1 MENLI
6 NVTKQLQDIFLKNG
20 VLEFS
25 RSSRPVV
32 FCKKGVLENFAKFT
46 GKHLYQSLFF
56 NKVADLRPVTF
67 LKKRLRHRCFPV
79 NFANFLRT
87 PIFIEHLWWML
98 LIFQNWAYN
107 KWNFEVK
114 LGFFKSISMPCGKHY
129 RMLYY
134 WGALYSYC
142 KNFRS
147 SVM

>member
-25 RSSRPVV
+25 RSRRLVV
-32 FCKKGVLENFAKFT
+32 FCKKGILENFAKFT

-56 NKVADLRPVTF
+56 NKVADPRPATF
-67 LKKRLRHRCFPV
+67 LKKKLRHRCFPV

-114 LGFFKSISMPCGKHY
+114 LGFFLTISMSCGKHY

-134 WGALYSYC
+134 WGILYSYC

-147 SVM
+147 SVK